1 MYRKPLTAEEQNE
14 LNMRLYEQEKRDR
27 LERFT
32 LAAMQGLC
40 ANPAYENVGEDS
52 IAKWSVHMAQ
62 TQIKVLDEVK

>member
-40 ANPAYENVGEDS
+40 ASPLCNDIGQDTLV
-52 IAKWSVHMAQ
+52 KWAVNLAQ
-62 TQIKVLDEVK
+62 ATIKALDEVK